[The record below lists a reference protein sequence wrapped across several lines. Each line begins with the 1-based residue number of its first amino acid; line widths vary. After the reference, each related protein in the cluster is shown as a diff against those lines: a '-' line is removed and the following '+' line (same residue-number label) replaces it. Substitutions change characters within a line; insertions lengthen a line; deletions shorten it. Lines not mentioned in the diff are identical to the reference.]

1 VRKLQTVKDLAKLF
15 HKHEN
20 TIYRWI
26 VEDHLFPNAFR
37 VKDGWYVP
45 ESDVEKLMK
54 AGKVESNGDAPA
66 SKLGQKRVS
75 AGFVKG
81 WRE

>member
-15 HKHEN
+15 QKHEN

-45 ESDVEKLMK
+45 ESDVERLMR
-54 AGKVESNGDAPA
+54 AGKVESNGGGAGGKVGEKPP
-66 SKLGQKRVS
+66 R